1 MRVHEVNKGQVTKFS
16 PPLKM
21 TISQHRRALFEVCED
36 PNPCLVS
43 MGVEKMSLDV
53 CARAYCAVEV
63 KLVVNK
69 GQ

>member
-1 MRVHEVNKGQVTKFS
+1 MRVHEVNKGQVTNFS

-21 TISQHRRALFEVCED
+21 TISQHRRGLFEVCED